1 MNVASV
7 KGYESSGHP
16 ENICIEIIKESC
28 KWYSERSQ
36 LQRRKAKDVEEQI
49 KYSSQSRTE
58 ENRAEQRR
66 AGQNRTKQSRAE
78 QNRTE

>member
-1 MNVASV
+1 M

-16 ENICIEIIKESC
+16 ENICKKIIKESC

-49 KYSSQSRTE
+49 KYSSQSRTK
-58 ENRAEQRR
+58 EN
-66 AGQNRTKQSRAE
+66 RAE
-78 QNRTE
+78 QNRTEQDRTEQKRTEQNRTDGEE